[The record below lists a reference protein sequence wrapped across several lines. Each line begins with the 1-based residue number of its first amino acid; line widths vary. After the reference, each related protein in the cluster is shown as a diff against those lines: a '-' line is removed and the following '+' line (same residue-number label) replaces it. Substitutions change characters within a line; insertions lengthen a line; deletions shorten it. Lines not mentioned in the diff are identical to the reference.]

1 MISVSRVWLAWS
13 GMVYNVIGPRRR
25 MENTDGVSS
34 KTAIQ
39 AVIFDYGNVL
49 SRPQTSSD
57 LNAMAEG
64 CGMPIGRFFDSY
76 WKFRL
81 AYDRGELKGPSF
93 WTSVTAEVGKT
104 PTPDKISELVSLD
117 VQSWLHINQATMT
130 WAVQL
135 RRAGI
140 RLALLS
146 NMPFEIAR
154 YIESNCPWV
163 SYFDPLIFSC
173 DLGSVK
179 PELTIYK
186 NCLARLN
193 VLPDKVLFLDDR
205 AENVAAATQLGI
217 PGLVFDDMGKVSR
230 EVERLFDLPV
240 SSETEVSA
248 THK

>member
-1 MISVSRVWLAWS
+1 MGNTESLS
-13 GMVYNVIGPRRR
+13 GQHR
-25 MENTDGVSS
+25 
-34 KTAIQ
+34 TAIQ

-49 SRPQTSSD
+49 SRPQASSD
-57 LNAMAEG
+57 LNAMAER
-64 CGMPIGRFFDSY
+64 CGMPIERFHEFY
-76 WKFRL
+76 WKFRP
-81 AYDRGELKGPSF
+81 AYDRGELNGTSY
-93 WTSVTAEVGKT
+93 WTAVTAEGGKR
-104 PTPDKISELVSLD
+104 PTPEDISQLVSLD
-117 VQSWLHINQATMT
+117 IQSWLHINQATMT

-193 VLPDKVLFLDDR
+193 ILPDKVLFLDDR
-205 AENVAAATQLGI
+205 AENVAAAAQLGI
-217 PGLVFDDMGKVSR
+217 PGLVFDDMEKVSR
-230 EVERLFDLPV
+230 EVQRLFDLSL
-240 SSETEVSA
+240 SSEIEASA

>member
-1 MISVSRVWLAWS
+1 M
-13 GMVYNVIGPRRR
+13 G
-25 MENTDGVSS
+25 NTDRVPS

-49 SRPQTSSD
+49 SCAQASSD
-57 LNAMAEG
+57 MNAMAKR
-64 CGMPIGRFFDSY
+64 CGMPIDRFHDFY
-76 WKFRL
+76 WKFRP
-81 AYDRGELKGPSF
+81 AYDRGEIKGASF
-93 WTSVTAEVGKT
+93 WTSVAAEAGEK
-104 PTPDKISELVSLD
+104 PTPDEISELVFLD
-117 VQSWLHINQATMT
+117 IQSWLHINQATME

-179 PELTIYK
+179 PEPTIYK
-186 NCLARLN
+186 NCLAKLN
-193 VLPDKVLFLDDR
+193 VRADKVLFLDDR
-205 AENVAAATQLGI
+205 AENVTAAAQLGI
-217 PGLVFDDMGKVSR
+217 PGLVFDDMEKVLR
-230 EVERLFDLPV
+230 EVQRLFDLSLPPEIEV
-240 SSETEVSA
+240 SS